1 MSEQEVFWVGRR
13 PSASEE
19 SGLPTEDPAFEAA
32 LRAVC
37 ESSGCVVQRY
47 IAAQGAFGSWLLEL
61 SRNDETQR
69 LIWNGQASRL
79 SLDAPN
85 RAGGWNELSAE
96 GLERADIEAV
106 IAAMRRILVRDG
118 AGN

>member
-13 PSASEE
+13 PSASQE
-19 SGLPTEDPAFEAA
+19 SVLPIEDPAFEAA

-37 ESSGCVVQRY
+37 EASGCPVQRY
-47 IAAQGAFGSWLLEL
+47 IAAKGEFGSWLLEL

-96 GLERADIEAV
+96 GLERADMEAV
-106 IAAMRRILVRDG
+106 IAAMHRILGGEV